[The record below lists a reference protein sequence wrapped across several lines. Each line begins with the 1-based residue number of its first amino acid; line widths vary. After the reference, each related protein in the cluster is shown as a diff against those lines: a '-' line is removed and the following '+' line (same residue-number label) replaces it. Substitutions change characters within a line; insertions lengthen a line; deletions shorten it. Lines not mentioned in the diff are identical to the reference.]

1 MRSNRGGR
9 GAVRVKDKSPAP
21 VQLSA
26 SRLVREAAPRSLDLL
41 DYAAPQPAAVAPRS
55 LDLLEDAASQPAAVA
70 SPPLPPARRRP
81 GARTRQTARMSSQAS
96 DVRAEHLHGV
106 FETPV

>member
-21 VQLSA
+21 VQLTA
-26 SRLVREAAPRSLDLL
+26 SRLVREA
-41 DYAAPQPAAVAPRS
+41 APRS